1 MQKTE
6 TKRNLI
12 GAVKDLLQS
21 GEDFTV
27 KDISQKAFT
36 NVAAVNYYF
45 GDKNTLVNI
54 ALQELIDVYREKIIE
69 TLRQDLPSSSEYIES
84 FLTLVS
90 QMYLENKGV
99 IRYIVRADTG
109 NKSKLMDSILFD
121 EELTRLVYE
130 KMELMTGEKNTEV
143 QFCNYMIALSSF
155 ILPLLFECR
164 NDEEKSTGFC
174 ITDLQSE
181 EMRRVFVTQLMK
193 LFT

>member
-1 MQKTE
+1 MQKSD
-6 TKRNLI
+6 TKRHLVD
-12 GAVKDLLQS
+12 AVKELLHS

-27 KDISQKAFT
+27 KDISQRAYT

-69 TLRQDLPSSSEYIES
+69 TLRQDMPSTNEYIES

-90 QMYLENKGV
+90 QMYLDNKGV
-99 IRYIVRADTG
+99 IRYIVRTDTG
-109 NKSKLMDSILFD
+109 NKPELIESFLFD
-121 EELTRLVYE
+121 DELTRLVYE
-130 KMELMTGEKNTEV
+130 KMELMTGEKRPEV

-155 ILPLLFECR
+155 ILPLLFECQ
-164 NDEEKSTGFC
+164 NDDDKSSGFGL
-174 ITDLQSE
+174 IALQSE
-181 EMRRVFVTQLMK
+181 DMRRVFVTQLMK

>member
-1 MQKTE
+1 MQKKN
-6 TKRNLI
+6 TKRHLI
-12 GAVKDLLQS
+12 DAVKELLQS

-54 ALQELIDVYREKIIE
+54 AMQELIDVYRKKIIE
-69 TLRQDLPSSSEYIES
+69 TLRRDLPTSSEYIES

-99 IRYIVRADTG
+99 IRYIVRTDTG
-109 NKSKLMDSILFD
+109 NKPELIDRFLFD
-121 EELTRLVYE
+121 DELIRLVYE
-130 KMELMTGEKNTEV
+130 KMELMTGEKRPEV

-155 ILPLLFECR
+155 IVPLLFECQ
-164 NDEEKSTGFC
+164 NDDEKSISVGLMA
-174 ITDLQSE
+174 LQSE
-181 EMRRVFVTQLMK
+181 DMRRIFVTQLMK
-193 LFT
+193 LFA